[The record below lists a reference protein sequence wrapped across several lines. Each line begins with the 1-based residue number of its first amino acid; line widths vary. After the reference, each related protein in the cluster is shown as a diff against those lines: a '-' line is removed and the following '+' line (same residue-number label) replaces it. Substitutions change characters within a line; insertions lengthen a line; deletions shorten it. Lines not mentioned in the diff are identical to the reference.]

1 MNQPEGTV
9 TFLGNPLTLEGSE
22 VKVGDRLPDVTLM
35 KPDLTAYSLSEGTG
49 QVTLIASV
57 PSVDTPVCDAEI
69 RRLSQE
75 ASRLGN
81 VRVLAV
87 SADLPFAQARWC
99 GARGIDNVTM
109 LSDHRDLA
117 FGKALGIAI
126 KELRLLGRALF
137 VLDAQGRVT
146 YAEYVR
152 ELTEHPDYE
161 VALRDLKRAA

>member
-1 MNQPEGTV
+1 MDQPDGTV

-22 VKVGDRLPDVTLM
+22 VKVGDRLPDITLI
-35 KPDLTAYSLSEGTG
+35 KPDLTPYSLSEGTG

-57 PSVDTPVCDAEI
+57 PSLDTPVCDAEV

-75 ASRLGN
+75 ASRLDN

-99 GARGIDNVTM
+99 GAQGIDNVTM
-109 LSDHRDLA
+109 LSDHRDLD
-117 FGKALGIAI
+117 FGKAFGISI
-126 KELRLLGRALF
+126 KELRLLARALF
-137 VLDAQGRVT
+137 VIDAQGRVT
-146 YAEYVR
+146 HVEYVR

-161 VALRDLKRAA
+161 AAVSALRRAA